1 MANFTDNI
9 IAKSSSSIANSPTQ
23 QKGHILFGIG
33 EGDYGPANPDLVG
46 FNDTGFR
53 NSFFATGSGSFTT
66 FEIPINATNYQ
77 YSNLSGT
84 GDSAN
89 PPDGEMT
96 VTFTGDGNP
105 TLEKIT
111 FSEHTTEA
119 SGALATIRKDNPPLA
134 VINLEQDNSSFA
146 ESSISGSYLVTFS
159 QLINTNDT
167 RLNVTTQW
175 VSSGT
180 FQVDKG
186 PINVTIVTSSVDLYN
201 SPTLPPSTLISY
213 FQTNRDNLINFFK
226 TTRTAFNVNT
236 LTSLGNY
243 PLPCT
248 ASTIQNVLDQTTGD
262 RNFAILAATDF
273 EDVGLTIEP
282 YNPFPQGVAASSAD
296 AGNFYQL
303 YDYNTSHEII
313 SACSYATVFPTLN
326 IKIAR
331 PYIGTKIITIDPT
344 DNQVADLVAANTA
357 PDQFSLPDSP
367 QTPAGMIIQ
376 SNKPISFSSQLYAP
390 TPPTQLCGKILA
402 AYLDRNYPVEILI
415 FFKYNNTDLTY
426 FRDKIGD
433 DFQASFTR
441 DRGDVLT
448 LGFTS
453 TDFQDRWVFLS
464 ATKDIVGIARARGAN
479 PPSTQQ
485 DQYILPVATIDNTP
499 VYRRRNTGAFSSTL
513 LGNTPSTNTTHVVS
527 DPEGVVTVIKG
538 DGAGDD
544 AESGMS
550 VDFLKNTYTFGNGKL
565 YSYDIVSGYNQTVT
579 SYYLQNTPTPTWIE
593 YDAHTFSG
601 ASITNPAHHQEGEDD
616 GTGDPL
622 YNSSTVWKWEGSD
635 PFYLVTNNGS
645 DKEEAHLGWNRD
657 ATNIGIS
664 Y

>member
-9 IAKSSSSIANSPTQ
+9 IAKSSSSIANTPTQ

-33 EGDYGPANPDLVG
+33 AGDFGPANPDLVG

-84 GDSAN
+84 GDAAN

-96 VTFTGDGNP
+96 VTFNGDGNP

-119 SGALATIRKDNPPLA
+119 SGTLAIIRKDNLA

-146 ESSISGSYLVTFS
+146 ESSVSGSYLVVAST
-159 QLINTNDT
+159 LINTDDT

-226 TTRTAFNVNT
+226 TTRTAFNVNK

-248 ASTIQNVLDQTTGD
+248 ASTIQNVLDQTAGD

-282 YNPFPQGVAASSAD
+282 YHPFSTGEATSNDS
-296 AGNFYQL
+296 GNFYQL
-303 YDYNTSHEII
+303 YDYNTSYEII
-313 SACSYATVFPTLN
+313 SACSYAIMSSTLN
-326 IKIAR
+326 IKIGR
-331 PYIGTKIITIDPT
+331 PYPGTKIITIDPT
-344 DNQVADLVAANTA
+344 DNQVTDLVAANTV
-357 PDQFSLPDSP
+357 PDQFALPASP
-367 QTPAGMIIQ
+367 QVPAGMIIQ
-376 SNKPISFSSQLYAP
+376 SNKPISFSSQLYTP
-390 TPPTQLCGKILA
+390 SPPTQLCGKILGA
-402 AYLDRNYPVEILI
+402 FLDRNYPVEVII
-415 FFKYNNTDLTY
+415 FFKYDNTDLTY

-433 DFQASFTR
+433 DFQSSFTR
-441 DRGDVLT
+441 NKGDVLT
-448 LGFTS
+448 LSFTS
-453 TDFQDRWVFLS
+453 TNFQNKFVFFS
-464 ATKDIVGIARARGAN
+464 ATKDIVGIARARGAS

-499 VYRRRNTGAFSSTL
+499 VYRRRASGAHSKTL
-513 LGNTPSTNTTHVVS
+513 LGNSPSTNTTHVVS
-527 DPEGVVTVIKG
+527 DPDGVITVIKG
-538 DGAGDD
+538 DGDGED

-550 VDFLKNTYTFGNGKL
+550 VDFLKNTYTFGQGKL

-579 SYYLQNTPTPTWIE
+579 AYYFKNTPTPNWVE

-622 YNSSTVWKWEGSD
+622 FNSSTVWKWEGSD

-657 ATNIGIS
+657 ETNIGIS